1 MSEVKMIN
9 FFKLPANELVKKI
22 DQNKASVLNCDGVSE
37 FQAIDVAVSA
47 YDNNQ
52 ALIKKQQEQINRFAD
67 KVIEQQEQTD
77 ALYGALVSSNQ
88 RLLAIFK
95 NTGSLG
101 ANAQYEANL
110 KVLEQPWSAS

>member
-1 MSEVKMIN
+1 MSEVKMMD

-47 YDNNQ
+47 YDANQ
-52 ALIKKQQEQINRFAD
+52 ALIKKQQEQI
-67 KVIEQQEQTD
+67 D
-77 ALYGALVSSNQ
+77 ALCGALVSSNQ